1 MASTST
7 GLLIDLGPPDTVAL
21 RPIGSRGAL
30 IQDESLF
37 AAIVNLLVLRG
48 QYQLPASAN
57 LNRAQ
62 IPALLQ
68 DFLLDYTPRLP
79 SSVYTRSDALTFLED
94 ESQSQCVLNPHVN
107 SPSQFDPAP
116 VLYFLQYLDIPLVH
130 AVLADPAEAFQTY
143 SELDRCR
150 TWDNLL
156 RMHHAHASP
165 TLSTFLTTLA
175 ARPATITPPFLLA
188 LASMPYHPYSLL
200 YNPLTA
206 TWHLVARN
214 ADLLLLVHVRP
225 IDAHGTILYEDLE
238 PLAMMPTEARAAIPL
253 PQSAVAKG
261 KYPAGTYPSVD
272 PFADPES
279 AVAAVETT
287 AAAPDRAFR
296 DETFRYVRARPASE
310 PGMVVVDEGAG
321 AADQEQIDKDF
332 AIALALQEQSDAEA
346 TAAAAEAAAR
356 AYAVA
361 PMNAYAPPDFL
372 TGGRPGGG
380 GAAASPK
387 KKKKGFF
394 STLFRKKSK
403 RAPEPQPDLL
413 S

>member
-7 GLLIDLGPPDTVAL
+7 GLLIDLGPPETVAL

-37 AAIVNLLVLRG
+37 AAIVNLLILRG
-48 QYQLPASAN
+48 QYRPPASAN

-79 SSVYTRSDALTFLED
+79 SSVYTRSDALTFLEE

-156 RMHHAHASP
+156 RMHHARASP
-165 TLSTFLTTLA
+165 VLSTFLKTLA

-206 TWHLVARN
+206 NWQLVARN
-214 ADLLLLVHVRP
+214 ADLLLLVHVKP

-238 PLAMMPTEARAAIPL
+238 PLAMQSTEARPAIPL
-253 PQSAVAKG
+253 PQSAVVKG
-261 KYPAGTYPSVD
+261 KYPAGTYPSDD
-272 PFADPES
+272 PFADQEP
-279 AVAAVETT
+279 AAAATVVETA

-296 DETFRYVRARPASE
+296 DETFRYVRARPGNE
-310 PGMVVVDEGAG
+310 PGMVVVDDGAG

-356 AYAVA
+356 AYAAA
-361 PMNAYAPPDFL
+361 PMDAYAPPGFL
-372 TGGRPGGG
+372 TGGRPG
-380 GAAASPK
+380 APVSP